1 MKRPL
6 ITGMED
12 EETKAPT
19 NSQELED
26 SIEKN
31 NPANTSLPPSF
42 SLEEELR
49 QADEEAI
56 KALESTTDADPVP
69 SSLPVEED
77 DNAQKIKAAMAQSE
91 AGKLTD
97 KDATKFGAIPTSTE
111 SIKNQNYYQDILQNY
126 AKLKDA
132 QAGRRDSMAN
142 IGMLSAADEL
152 SASVARGYG
161 GQRKVDPNS
170 YKPFYDMADQ
180 PVQDI
185 EQGMKLGKEAASIS
199 EMEEMANPNSDVSK
213 LYREQAYALLKKLG
227 KNEYEG
233 KLEEMSANQLMK
245 LPGMKGAMTIESSKG
260 GQKSDLLSE
269 VITDSLGSFRR
280 NLVFNPNKSA
290 YEYATPSGPVT
301 YYGPS
306 TRQIPYI
313 NVRTQKRE
321 YFLEGQDIPKG
332 YVRESDQYQTGITSS
347 SNSQPTQDKNTDISE
362 KPKEQVKEYDVTTND
377 LNNAQLARLQEKLR
391 PAYLEETK
399 KTREALLS
407 NNTAIDLIEG
417 GKSFPGGDVVR
428 LIQNKLSK
436 ASGEAGALSEGDVQS
451 LGGSQAILDS
461 LARWASVKAFN
472 KLPESDREL
481 LKNAAS
487 LLSKRSNEYLVKSA
501 DMFAGPLRDDLQDTL
516 GKPVSMDSVRKLLGV
531 DGMKSAMTRTPE
543 KSDNMVKIKTPKG
556 SVMKIPKE
564 NLQKA
569 IDKGATLI
577 KE

>member
-245 LPGMKGAMTIESSKG
+245 LPGMKNAFSQTTVSGKTAGFGNFINTKTGEPLVYDQDSKSLIGSITKMPVKAEDMKHLATPVGYTDPVTQLRGRLTSVGMVVPGYNAPGDVYASPEQIKSMSLTDLKRSLTLVEKDTKILDESTK
-260 GQKSDLLSE
+260 
-269 VITDSLGSFRR
+269 SFR
-280 NLVFNPNKSA
+280 
-290 YEYATPSGPVT
+290 
-301 YYGPS
+301 
-306 TRQIPYI
+306 
-313 NVRTQKRE
+313 
-321 YFLEGQDIPKG
+321 
-332 YVRESDQYQTGITSS
+332 
-347 SNSQPTQDKNTDISE
+347 
-362 KPKEQVKEYDVTTND
+362 
-377 LNNAQLARLQEKLR
+377 
-391 PAYLEETK
+391 EETK
-399 KTREALLS
+399 NQTAIISSLKGVESLVDEAKKNANTAKALGGIVGSLFEPGKLTDEDAKRYIGSSAIVDEVANWYAMKVEGKITDDMADMILNTAIRYREALQQVVRAKALDKA
-407 NNTAIDLIEG
+407 NTARVGFVGRGSEHLNPEVLADHYYTTATSTPIKNKQELTEKDKKALEWANDPKNKDNPKAKEILKLH
-417 GKSFPGGDVVR
+417 GK
-428 LIQNKLSK
+428 
-436 ASGEAGALSEGDVQS
+436 
-451 LGGSQAILDS
+451 
-461 LARWASVKAFN
+461 
-472 KLPESDREL
+472 
-481 LKNAAS
+481 
-487 LLSKRSNEYLVKSA
+487 
-501 DMFAGPLRDDLQDTL
+501 
-516 GKPVSMDSVRKLLGV
+516 
-531 DGMKSAMTRTPE
+531 
-543 KSDNMVKIKTPKG
+543 
-556 SVMKIPKE
+556 
-564 NLQKA
+564 
-569 IDKGATLI
+569 
-577 KE
+577 